1 MNVVHVG
8 VGSVTQSDVD
18 LAQACGACIV
28 GFNVKSPPTSV
39 SQAAT
44 QAGIKVLDIW
54 YSLLLTLPQF
64 LYEEDKLDA

>member
-44 QAGIKVLDIW
+44 QAGIKVLDFW
-54 YSLLLTLPQF
+54 YSYF
-64 LYEEDKLDA
+64 